1 MEVINGKWSRN
12 KYGDS
17 LTIEDN
23 EEFTDRLM
31 RVKEF
36 ARGRELTHS
45 KVQVLFRILDTDDLI
60 DGALHKVLG
69 MTRLQI
75 SQLF

>member
-1 MEVINGKWSRN
+1 MEIINGKWTRN
-12 KYGDS
+12 GDA

-23 EEFTDRLM
+23 QDFTDRLM

-45 KVQVLFRILDTDDLI
+45 KVQVLFRILDTDELVD
-60 DGALHKVLG
+60 DALNCVLG
-69 MTRLQI
+69 MSNRQI

>member
-1 MEVINGKWSRN
+1 MEIINGRWTRN
-12 KYGDS
+12 GDV
-17 LTIEDN
+17 LTVADN
-23 EEFTDRLM
+23 QDFTDRLM

-45 KVQVLFRILDTDDLI
+45 KVQVLFRILDTDELVD
-60 DGALHKVLG
+60 DALNCVLG
-69 MTRLQI
+69 MSNRQI

>member
-23 EEFTDRLM
+23 QEFTDRLM

-69 MTRLQI
+69 MSRLQI
-75 SQLF
+75 TQLF

>member
-1 MEVINGKWSRN
+1 MEIKNGRWTRN
-12 KYGDS
+12 GDA

-23 EEFTDRLM
+23 QDFTDRLM

-45 KVQVLFRILDTDDLI
+45 KVQVLFRILDTDELVD
-60 DGALHKVLG
+60 DALNCVLG
-69 MTRLQI
+69 MSNRQI
-75 SQLF
+75 AQLF

>member
-1 MEVINGKWSRN
+1 MEIINGKWTRN
-12 KYGDS
+12 GDA

-23 EEFTDRLM
+23 PDFTDRLM

-45 KVQVLFRILDTDDLI
+45 KVQVLFRILDTDELVD
-60 DGALHKVLG
+60 DALNCVLG
-69 MTRLQI
+69 MSNRQI
-75 SQLF
+75 AQLF

>member
-1 MEVINGKWSRN
+1 MEIKNGRWTRN
-12 KYGDS
+12 GDA
-17 LTIEDN
+17 LTVEDN
-23 EEFTDRLM
+23 QDFTDRLV

-45 KVQVLFRILDTDDLI
+45 KVQVLFRILDTEEFVDD
-60 DGALHKVLG
+60 ALNCVLG
-69 MTRLQI
+69 MSNRQI

>member
-75 SQLF
+75 TQLF

>member
-36 ARGRELTHS
+36 SRGRELTHS
-45 KVQVLFRILDTDDLI
+45 KVQVLFRILDTDDVI
-60 DGALHKVLG
+60 DGALYKILC
-69 MTRLQI
+69 MSKIQI
-75 SQLF
+75 LQLF

>member
-1 MEVINGKWSRN
+1 MEIINGRWTRN
-12 KYGDS
+12 GDA
-17 LTIEDN
+17 LTVIDN
-23 EEFTDRLM
+23 QDFTDRLM

-45 KVQVLFRILDTDDLI
+45 KVQVLFRILDTDELVD
-60 DGALHKVLG
+60 DALNCVLG
-69 MTRLQI
+69 MSNRQI

>member
-1 MEVINGKWSRN
+1 MEIINGKWTRN
-12 KYGDS
+12 GDA

-23 EEFTDRLM
+23 QDFEDRLM

-45 KVQVLFRILDTDDLI
+45 KVQVLFRILDTDELVD
-60 DGALHKVLG
+60 DALNCVLG
-69 MTRLQI
+69 MTPKQI
-75 SQLF
+75 TQLF

>member
-1 MEVINGKWSRN
+1 MEVINGKWTRN
-12 KYGDS
+12 GDA

-23 EEFTDRLM
+23 QEFTDRLM

-36 ARGRELTHS
+36 ARGRELKHS

-69 MTRLQI
+69 MSRLQI
-75 SQLF
+75 TNLF

>member
-1 MEVINGKWSRN
+1 MEIINGRWTRN
-12 KYGDS
+12 GDA

-23 EEFTDRLM
+23 QDFEDRLM

-45 KVQVLFRILDTDDLI
+45 KVQVLFRILDTDELVD
-60 DGALHKVLG
+60 DALNCVLG
-69 MTRLQI
+69 MTPKQI
-75 SQLF
+75 TQLF

>member
-1 MEVINGKWSRN
+1 
-12 KYGDS
+12 
-17 LTIEDN
+17 
-23 EEFTDRLM
+23 
-31 RVKEF
+31 VKEF

-75 SQLF
+75 TQLF

>member
-1 MEVINGKWSRN
+1 MEVINGKWSKN
-12 KYGDS
+12 GDA

-23 EEFTDRLM
+23 QEFTDRLM

-69 MTRLQI
+69 MSRLQI
-75 SQLF
+75 TNLF

>member
-1 MEVINGKWSRN
+1 MEIINGRWTRN
-12 KYGDS
+12 GDA
-17 LTIEDN
+17 LTVADN
-23 EEFTDRLM
+23 PDFTDRLM

-45 KVQVLFRILDTDDLI
+45 KVQVLFRILDTDELVD
-60 DGALHKVLG
+60 DALNCVLG
-69 MTRLQI
+69 MSNRQI

>member
-1 MEVINGKWSRN
+1 MEIKNGRWTRN
-12 KYGDS
+12 GDA

-23 EEFTDRLM
+23 QDFEDRLM

-45 KVQVLFRILDTDDLI
+45 KVQVLFRILDTDELVD
-60 DGALHKVLG
+60 DALNCVLG
-69 MTRLQI
+69 MSNKQI

>member
-1 MEVINGKWSRN
+1 MEIINGRWTRN
-12 KYGDS
+12 GDA
-17 LTIEDN
+17 LTVADN
-23 EEFTDRLM
+23 QDFEDRLM

-45 KVQVLFRILDTDDLI
+45 KVQVLFRILDTDELVD
-60 DGALHKVLG
+60 DALNCVLG
-69 MTRLQI
+69 MSNRQI

>member
-1 MEVINGKWSRN
+1 MEVINGKWSKN
-12 KYGDS
+12 GDA

-23 EEFTDRLM
+23 QEFTDRLM

-69 MTRLQI
+69 MSRLQI
-75 SQLF
+75 TQLF

>member
-1 MEVINGKWSRN
+1 MEVINGKWTRN
-12 KYGDS
+12 GDA

-23 EEFTDRLM
+23 QEFTDRLM

-60 DGALHKVLG
+60 DGAIHKVLG
-69 MTRLQI
+69 MSRLQI
-75 SQLF
+75 TQLF